1 VAGGGFDDLYQ
12 ALILDHY
19 RKPRNRGEL
28 PGADRSA
35 ELLNP
40 LCGDEIAV
48 EIKLDGARISDVRFH
63 GHGCSISQASASMMT
78 ELIKGKDVSTATDL
92 VKTFKGMMLGQGD
105 PEALGEKIGDLV
117 ALHGVTQFPARIK
130 CATLGWNALMLAIE
144 GKSGKQTI
152 TGE

>member
-1 VAGGGFDDLYQ
+1 MSSDFDDLYQ

-19 RKPRNRGEL
+19 RRPRNRGKMDA
-28 PGADRSA
+28 PDRSV

-48 EIKLDGARISDVRFH
+48 ELRLEGEKLGEVKFH

-78 ELIKGKDVSTATDL
+78 ELLKGKPVAEAGEL
-92 VKTFKGMMLGQGD
+92 VALFKSMLRGEAD
-105 PEALGEKIGDLV
+105 PEQAGERIGDLV

-130 CATLGWNALMLAIE
+130 CATLAWNALQLAIE
-144 GKSGKQTI
+144 GKSGKATT